1 MAALND
7 LQLAALDLLIEM
19 KKSGAAP
26 AGFINANLSVNNL
39 GDVAVAATSVA
50 AVAAA
55 VAAVPANSTGV
66 VTTNVPAAGA
76 GLSLKELMDVRE
88 AAIAARSK

>member
-1 MAALND
+1 MPALSEVE
-7 LQLAALDLLIEM
+7 LAALDLIIAL

-39 GDVAVAATSVA
+39 GDVAVAAASIA

-55 VAAVPANSTGV
+55 VGLAPTYSSTVSPSIQPATEL
-66 VTTNVPAAGA
+66 T
-76 GLSLKELMDVRE
+76 LQELMDIRANAVK
-88 AAIAARSK
+88 AQKP